1 MRVESEA
8 DFESQMDRAISEAIA
23 ALEMALFYRKIC
35 GFAKTYRNSSYG
47 RQSWECAY
55 LEVASS
61 VVTKVIEEAVL
72 RFSTFCAKKMG
83 EAAVLV

>member
-1 MRVESEA
+1 
-8 DFESQMDRAISEAIA
+8 MDRAISEAIA

-55 LEVASS
+55 LERMQHPASS
-61 VVTKVIEEAVL
+61 PKVIEEAVL
-72 RFSTFCAKKMG
+72 RFKNLRKKNG
-83 EAAVLV
+83 RSSRFGVNLVII